1 MRVDKF
7 FHMAAAEARESELDI
22 KHGALL
28 VSGGKVIA
36 TGHNSSRAAVARK
49 FASGGRAHGL
59 SQASSLGGLSS
70 SCSMHSE
77 VAALHNAS
85 CFL

>member
-1 MRVDKF
+1 MRIDKF
-7 FHMAAAEARESELDI
+7 FQMAAAEARESELEI

-28 VSGGKVIA
+28 VNGGKVIA
-36 TGHNSSRAAVARK
+36 AGHNSSRATVSPK
-49 FASGGRAHGL
+49 LMPSGTRGP
-59 SQASSLGGLSS
+59 

-85 CFL
+85 CIL

>member
-7 FHMAAAEARESELDI
+7 FHIAAAEARESELDI

-28 VSGGKVIA
+28 VSGGKVVGA
-36 TGHNSSRAAVARK
+36 GHNSSRAAVARN
-49 FASGGRAHGL
+49 FGSGGAAL
-59 SQASSLGGLSS
+59 S

-85 CFL
+85 WVL

>member
-36 TGHNSSRAAVARK
+36 SGHNSSRAAVARK
-49 FASGGRAHGL
+49 FAGGARMHGPALTSGL
-59 SQASSLGGLSS
+59 SGLGS

-85 CFL
+85 CVL

>member
-1 MRVDKF
+1 MRIDKF

-36 TGHNSSRAAVARK
+36 AGHNSSRAALARK
-49 FASGGRAHGL
+49 FASGSHAPT
-59 SQASSLGGLSS
+59 APPLGVGS

-85 CFL
+85 CVL

>member
-7 FHMAAAEARESELDI
+7 FHMAAAEARDSELDI

-36 TGHNSSRAAVARK
+36 AGHNSSRATVARK
-49 FASGGRAHGL
+49 FGVSAVSTLLGRG
-59 SQASSLGGLSS
+59 S

-77 VAALHNAS
+77 VAALHNGS
-85 CFL
+85 WIL

>member
-7 FHMAAAEARESELDI
+7 FHIAAAEARESELDI

-28 VSGGKVIA
+28 VSGGKVVGA
-36 TGHNSSRAAVARK
+36 GHNSSRATVARK
-49 FASGGRAHGL
+49 FGNGGASL
-59 SQASSLGGLSS
+59 

-85 CFL
+85 WVL